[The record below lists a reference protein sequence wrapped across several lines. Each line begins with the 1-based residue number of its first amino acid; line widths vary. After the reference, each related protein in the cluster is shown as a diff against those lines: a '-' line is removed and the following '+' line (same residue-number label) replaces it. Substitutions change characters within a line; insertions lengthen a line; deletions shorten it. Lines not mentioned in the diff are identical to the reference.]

1 MRYNKNIW
9 SENMQEIE
17 LKAHVYDVETVK
29 SKLSTFAEYKGFVER
44 SDTYYKQNE
53 KSLIYPLRVRKE
65 KSDREGNREENIEK
79 IFLTYKR
86 KSLVK
91 TADGSAV
98 EKNEEK
104 ESEISS
110 DTLLTLE
117 TFLEDNGFKVY
128 LRKIKSV
135 FTWKAIV
142 KIGEKNFDVTIE
154 LCRVE
159 PLGDFL
165 ELEILSDEKEDFEGA
180 RKALEEVLARV
191 EIDKSEIEEKSYSQ
205 MLKNS
210 SN

>member
-1 MRYNKNIW
+1 MRYNKNTW

-53 KSLIYPLRVRKE
+53 KSWIYPLRVRKE
-65 KSDREGNREENIEK
+65 KSDKEKSEK

>member
-1 MRYNKNIW
+1 MRYNKNTW

-53 KSLIYPLRVRKE
+53 KSWIYPLRVRKE
-65 KSDREGNREENIEK
+65 KSDKEKSEK

-91 TADGSAV
+91 AADGSAV